1 MVVMKRIIFL
11 ITLCFGSQLSA
22 QNKDADIQ
30 SKLDIFNSKIQQTEK
45 GERLRWMDSLT
56 TTIYDN
62 SVINNPKFKYDSIA
76 RQTIKYAIG
85 LDSIGKAAEHVA
97 NLIWYNNYVIKIPKE
112 GILLFNT
119 YIDDFRTIENYHT
132 LARLYLYTADSYEA
146 TGDANKPLEC
156 YIKVKEYSQKS
167 GNDNYLALSNQ
178 FIGLEESNLGKFSE
192 ASISYK
198 TAIGLYIKVKDTA
211 SIINT
216 KNSLANLYS
225 VNAFHEEALIERN
238 EAIELAKNGITSIGL
253 VALYNGASQDY
264 KITGNP
270 EKQIEYLKVGLDLL
284 KTMPTRPRVA
294 YEKLK
299 LLADLSNAYV
309 DSDSLERAEQTFKVL
324 EALYIKDE
332 SGRNRR
338 DYINARKTLAYA
350 KGNYQEALEY
360 SNVYLEIQTE
370 RKNIV
375 GIMNAEKSLSEV
387 FKALGNTS
395 NSNTHLLNHYRI
407 KDSISSV
414 QNVKS
419 LAYYQTLYET
429 EKRDLEIIKQG
440 LEIKQL
446 ESDKVIESGKKNIR
460 YTILISS
467 LLLMA
472 GVTYYLLERA
482 KRKRKI
488 IAEKLMRSKK
498 ELNDFTQQLLV
509 KSKEQDVLKKEFNSL
524 KSLYGEKE
532 ELVELQELADSK
544 ILTNEDWDNFKLK
557 FKSVYAHFFINFKN
571 NGFKFSDSEER
582 LVALEKL
589 SLKTNEIANMLGI
602 SPDSVHTARYRLRK
616 KLNIPKNIDIIE
628 FLNL

>member
-1 MVVMKRIIFL
+1 MAIMKLITLVIFL
-11 ITLCFGSQLSA
+11 IFGFQIAA
-22 QNKDADIQ
+22 QDAELQ
-30 SKLDIFNSKIQQTEK
+30 SKIDIFNSKIQQTEK
-45 GERLRWMDSLT
+45 GERLRWMDSLSA
-56 TTIYDN
+56 TIYLNGLYNN
-62 SVINNPKFKYDSIA
+62 SKFKYDSIT
-76 RQTIKYAIG
+76 RQTIKYAIA
-85 LDSIGKAAEHVA
+85 LDSLDMAADHVA
-97 NLIWYNNYVIKIPKE
+97 DLLWYNTYGVRKPEE

-119 YIDDFRTIENYHT
+119 YINDFKTIENNHT
-132 LARLYLYTADSYEA
+132 LARLYFYVGVSYEA
-146 TGDANKPLEC
+146 TGDLEKPLEC
-156 YIKVKEYSQKS
+156 YIKVKDYSIKS
-167 GNDNYLALSNQ
+167 GNDSYLGLANQ
-178 FIGLEESNLGKFSE
+178 YIGHEESNLGKFSE

-198 TAIGLYIKVKDTA
+198 TAIGLFIKVKDTT

>member
-1 MVVMKRIIFL
+1 MKYFFLAIILFFSFH
-11 ITLCFGSQLSA
+11 ISA
-22 QNKDADIQ
+22 QAQDAELQ

-132 LARLYLYTADSYEA
+132 LARLYLYTADSYKA

-178 FIGLEESNLGKFSE
+178 FIGWEESNLGKFSE

-253 VALYNGASQDY
+253 VVLYNGASQDY

-387 FKALGNTS
+387 FKALGDTS

-488 IAEKLMRSKK
+488 IAEQLMRSKK

-509 KSKEQDVLKKEFNSL
+509 KSNEQDVLKKEFNSL

-557 FKSVYAHFFINFKN
+557 FKNVYAHFFINFKN
-571 NGFKFSDSEER
+571 KGFKFSDSEER

-616 KLNIPKNIDIIE
+616 KLNIPKNIDLIE